1 MAEKIKKIIIFIF
14 LILTLVAFPY
24 DISYGIYFGVLTN
37 VLVNV
42 FWTANLFCF
51 EKAAFKKTK
60 KVPLGFSS
68 HEVKKV
74 PRRPFL

>member
-1 MAEKIKKIIIFIF
+1 MADKIKKIIVFIF
-14 LILTLVAFPY
+14 LILTFVSFPI
-24 DISYGIYFGVLTN
+24 DISLGIYFGVLTN

-51 EKAAFKKTK
+51 DKQAFKKTK
-60 KVPLGFSS
+60 KRPLGFGNQ
-68 HEVKKV
+68 EVKKA